1 MNRLL
6 AVGPRRTLPRT
17 QAYVVILGWK
27 QVQVQDTLFQ
37 VHEGPQELKKK
48 KKRVL
53 KISILTHR
61 RSRHV
66 LSVLVLLWIVP

>member
-1 MNRLL
+1 MVSRHVLAELVNRLL

-48 KKRVL
+48 KKEGPQDFHTNPPE
-53 KISILTHR
+53 I
-61 RSRHV
+61 
-66 LSVLVLLWIVP
+66 